1 MKEVIMKRI
10 TVVTPT
16 YNRANKLETAF
27 KSLKNQTIQDF
38 NWLIIDDG
46 STDNTKDIVTNVFLN
61 DNTDFDIKYI
71 KKENGG
77 KHTALNLAFE
87 IIDTELFIILDSD
100 DYLIE
105 NAIEDIINT
114 WEKYKNND
122 RIAGLV
128 YKRGKDKETSIT
140 EKWGDEEETI
150 KNYNDFIINR
160 NIRGDKAEVFRSS
173 IFKNIRF
180 PEYNNEKFVGEGV
193 IWSKIAHE
201 YDMVFC
207 NRILYICKYLE
218 GGLSKSGRELRVNNP
233 KGGMFRDGTVSGS
246 RKNYQRTRRH
256 GRGPAVGEDQDDSP
270 VLFPGAVAHHG
281 EAHPGVR
288 REDDRQVG
296 PPVTGHDNVNRGRDQ
311 VADDRG
317 LPLQQTRPGHPAH
330 IPSQREHAG
339 VTRQPQACKE
349 RGGCTS
355 SF

>member
-1 MKEVIMKRI
+1 MKRI

-233 KGGMFRDGTVSGS
+233 KGGMFHAQEYLE
-246 RKNYQRTRRH
+246 KNYNMKIRIKNSILYMVYSRFDGKKLKT
-256 GRGPAVGEDQDDSP
+256 
-270 VLFPGAVAHHG
+270 VLKENPKNKMILILGYLPSIVLY
-281 EAHPGVR
+281 EKWR
-288 REDDRQVG
+288 KYREG
-296 PPVTGHDNVNRGRDQ
+296 
-311 VADDRG
+311 
-317 LPLQQTRPGHPAH
+317 
-330 IPSQREHAG
+330 
-339 VTRQPQACKE
+339 KK
-349 RGGCTS
+349 
-355 SF
+355 